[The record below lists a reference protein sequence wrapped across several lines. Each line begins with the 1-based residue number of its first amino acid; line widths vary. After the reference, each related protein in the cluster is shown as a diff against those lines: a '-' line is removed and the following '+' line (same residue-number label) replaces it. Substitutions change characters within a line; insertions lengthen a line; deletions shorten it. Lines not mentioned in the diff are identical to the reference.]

1 MFLFRR
7 LIKQILM
14 AVVAGFVINRLLAS
28 SNPRAR
34 RAGEVADRYVGRFV
48 RVNSARA
55 KRKDAPVT
63 RT

>member
-7 LIKQILM
+7 LIKQVLLAF
-14 AVVAGFVINRLLAS
+14 AVGFVIKRLLAS

-34 RAGEVADRYVGRFV
+34 RVGEVADRYVGRFIGTS
-48 RVNSARA
+48 RTRT
-55 KRKDAPVT
+55 RRTAPVT